1 MARRWFLTKLVLQ
14 SSCFFTNYFLG
25 RLPCKVGQRRQL
37 VGVYFREVSGN
48 NFKNMSLTF
57 CTIKKKGEI
66 HGKRETWRTRD
77 IVIPALPSR
86 VVSSESR
93 AYASIFLARL
103 SLAEIR
109 DHSQSR
115 CNAVLS
121 TSGNA
126 GGSSL
131 GLRYRL

>member
-1 MARRWFLTKLVLQ
+1 M
-14 SSCFFTNYFLG
+14 N
-25 RLPCKVGQRRQL
+25 
-37 VGVYFREVSGN
+37 
-48 NFKNMSLTF
+48 LTF
-57 CTIKKKGEI
+57 GTIKKKGEI
-66 HGKRETWRTRD
+66 HAKRETWRPRD
-77 IVIPALPSR
+77 IVIPALHSR
-86 VVSSESR
+86 VVCSESR

-103 SLAEIR
+103 SLAKIR